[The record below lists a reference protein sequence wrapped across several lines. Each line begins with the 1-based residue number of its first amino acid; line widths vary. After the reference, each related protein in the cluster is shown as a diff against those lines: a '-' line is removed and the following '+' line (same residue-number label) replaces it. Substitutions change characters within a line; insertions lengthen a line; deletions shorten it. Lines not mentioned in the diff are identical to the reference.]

1 MARPQELKRRRT
13 PGETSLGRGLE
24 IVVALGSDE
33 ALAKGGLGVV
43 SIARLVGREKSQV
56 SRALKTLSDAGLVDR
71 DPDTLDYR
79 LGWRIYT
86 LAARAGDQ
94 RLIAAAP
101 PLLRRLVAR
110 LGETS
115 HLSVLAGAE
124 VLTLVSEPSPNAV
137 RAADWAGRRAPAYC
151 TSSGRVLLF
160 DHPRPLLEEL
170 LGERELPPRGL
181 GTPRDVTELHR
192 RIVAARVKGFAVADQ
207 EFEPGLVG
215 VAAPM
220 RDFRGRVVAALNVSG
235 PKFRVGAQLE
245 TVGGP
250 EVKQAAEELSAQ
262 LGWEPERAPREGGD
276 DG

>member
-1 MARPQELKRRRT
+1 MNHQEARTRGRDRAD
-13 PGETSLGRGLE
+13 TSLGRGLD
-24 IVVALGSDE
+24 ILLALGTDE
-33 ALAKGGLGVV
+33 ALAAGGLGVV
-43 SIARLVGREKSQV
+43 GIARLVGREKSQV
-56 SRALKTLSDAGLVDR
+56 SRALKTLSAAGMVDR
-71 DPDTLDYR
+71 DPETLDYR
-79 LGWRIYT
+79 LGWRVYT

-101 PLLRRLVAR
+101 PVLRRLVAR

-124 VLTLVSEPSPNAV
+124 VLTLVSEPSPSAV

-160 DHPRPLLEEL
+160 DHSKALLDEL
-170 LGERELPPRGL
+170 FAARELPPRGL

-192 RIVAARVKGFAVADQ
+192 RIAAARVKGYAVADQ

-215 VAAPM
+215 VAAPV
-220 RDFRGRVVAALNVSG
+220 RDFRGRVVAAVNVSG

-245 TVGGP
+245 AVGGP
-250 EVKQAAEELSAQ
+250 EVEQAAAELSRQ
-262 LGWEPERAPREGGD
+262 LGWDPDRAPREGD
-276 DG
+276 DDD